1 MSSDSKT
8 HARERVTTHRA
19 NDAAPRYSI
28 TLARPQDLAS
38 LPAIELAALTLFD
51 GHGLDDVP
59 ALITSEA
66 DLANAQERGHLWVAL
81 ADDVPVG
88 LAQVKVIERN
98 VVHLEELDVHPEHG
112 RRGLGRRL
120 VMAVCDWAAAQGFE
134 AVTLTTFRDIPW
146 NMPFY
151 ASLGFSVVPHED
163 LTLALASILYE
174 ESRRG
179 LDPALRVVMRRVS
192 DARLSRAG

>member
-1 MSSDSKT
+1 MSSDGKT
-8 HARERVTTHRA
+8 HSRELANVHRA

-66 DLANAQERGHLWVAL
+66 DLTNAQKRGHLWVAL
-81 ADDVPVG
+81 ADDTPVG
-88 LAQVKVIERN
+88 LAQVNVIERN

-112 RRGLGRRL
+112 RRGLGRKL
-120 VMAVCDWAAAQGFE
+120 VMAVCDWAAAHGFE

-151 ASLGFSVVPHED
+151 ASLGFLVVPHED

-192 DARLSRAG
+192 HARLSRAG